1 MLAHEGVNNG
11 HEGARGDTRGARGA
25 RGGTR
30 GHEGGTRG
38 HEGACTQHARRA
50 RGVNGRASRCRGG
63 VTGGGIR
70 LTIQPID
77 PMCEL
82 RAVHVIGWPS
92 CVCRPCSQLFKSH
105 RGPNRHFRAAIAI
118 PLGRIATLR
127 GTCRPVLHGP
137 RCARPVSI
145 LGLSDAAEH
154 AGGARHVSF
163 PDPSRNPFRAP
174 HGAAHAAGSGALRP
188 DVGHEAHA
196 RSLPA

>member
-1 MLAHEGVNNG
+1 MHQGGSGVP
-11 HEGARGDTRGARGA
+11 
-25 RGGTR
+25 RGGTVEHR
-30 GHEGGTRG
+30 TRADRARVRPTRG
-38 HEGACTQHARRA
+38 GAVRGRHDPPACTQHARRA
-50 RGVNGRASRCRGG
+50 RGVNGGASRCRGG

-77 PMCEL
+77 PMCEP

-105 RGPNRHFRAAIAI
+105 RGPNRHFRAAMAI

-145 LGLSDAAEH
+145 LCLSDAAEH

-163 PDPSRNPFRAP
+163 PDPRRNPFRAP
-174 HGAAHAAGSGALRP
+174 HGVARAAGRGALRP

-196 RSLPA
+196 RSPPA

>member
-1 MLAHEGVNNG
+1 MNG
-11 HEGARGDTRGARGA
+11 G
-25 RGGTR
+25 
-30 GHEGGTRG
+30 
-38 HEGACTQHARRA
+38 
-50 RGVNGRASRCRGG
+50 ASRCRGG

-77 PMCEL
+77 PMCEP

-105 RGPNRHFRAAIAI
+105 RGPNRHFRAAMAI

-145 LGLSDAAEH
+145 LCLSDAAEH
-154 AGGARHVSF
+154 AGGARHTSIA
-163 PDPSRNPFRAP
+163 DPSRSPFRAL
-174 HGAAHAAGSGALRP
+174 GLAMRARERGALRP
-188 DVGHEAHA
+188 NRVPVTEAGSPPA
-196 RSLPA
+196 RSACFPHPVRRKARGRSVAAQEAPLEIYNDETTYT